1 MAQVKLIPVSI
12 IDYLAMI
19 SVDPCEGQARK
30 GRDKHV
36 PLAHAH
42 TGSAGAKDQQVCAME
57 ATAPHPILRIAASD
71 VEGAHLQS
79 QDGQCE
85 TLAGIQARRERA
97 RTTAVEG
104 KTQETNWS

>member
-12 IDYLAMI
+12 IGYLAMI

-36 PLAHAH
+36 SLAHRAAH
-42 TGSAGAKDQQVCAME
+42 RLSGSQGPTGLCNGGHC
-57 ATAPHPILRIAASD
+57 PHPILRTAASD

-79 QDGQCE
+79 QDGQ
-85 TLAGIQARRERA
+85 
-97 RTTAVEG
+97 
-104 KTQETNWS
+104 